1 MNPAPILYVLN
12 VDWFFLSHR
21 LPIALEA
28 QRRGYQVHVALG
40 LTTHA
45 ARLRALGFVVHPLHL
60 DRSSMSPLAAL
71 RNLTEI
77 YRVIRAVRPRLVHL
91 VTIKPVLLGGV
102 AARLARAP
110 AIVAAVPGLGYVF
123 GSRGALA
130 TLRRG
135 LIGALYRLA
144 LSPRHLRVIVQNKAD
159 HAVITRRFG
168 VDENRVVTI
177 RGSGVDLDRFR
188 PRPLPEGPPV
198 VALVAR
204 LLGDKGVREFVAA
217 AAMLRDAVA
226 ARFVL
231 VGEPDP
237 GNPATIDGDEL
248 AGWQRAGTVEWWGRR
263 DDIEEVMRSASLVV
277 LPSYHEGLPKV
288 LLEAAACARP
298 VVASDI
304 AGCREAVVHGETGLL
319 VPARD
324 AAALAGAIREL
335 LQDPQRRAAM
345 GRAARLRAE
354 REFDVRD
361 VVARHHE
368 VYAALLGEPA
378 P

>member
-1 MNPAPILYVLN
+1 MIAGRILYVLN

-28 QRRGYQVHVALG
+28 QRRGCEVHVALG
-40 LTTHA
+40 LTSHA
-45 ARLRALGFVVHPLHL
+45 ARLRELGFVVHPLRL

-71 RNLTEI
+71 RNLAEI
-77 YRVIRAVRPRLVHL
+77 YRVIRAVQPRLVHL

-135 LIGALYRLA
+135 VIGWLYRLA
-144 LSPRHLRVIVQNKAD
+144 LAPRNLRVIVQNQAD
-159 HAVITRRFG
+159 HAVITGRFS
-168 VDENRVVTI
+168 VDAGRVVTI

-188 PRPLPEGPPV
+188 PQPLPDGPPV

-204 LLGDKGVREFVAA
+204 MLGDKGVREFVAA
-217 AAMLRDAVA
+217 AGMLRDAVA

-237 GNPATIDGDEL
+237 GNPATIDIDEL
-248 AGWQRAGTVEWWGRR
+248 VGWQRAGTVEWWGRR
-263 DDIEEVMRSASLVV
+263 DDIDEVMRSASLVV

-288 LLEAAACARP
+288 LLEAAACGRP

-304 AGCREAVVHGETGLL
+304 AGCREAVVPGETGLL

-324 AAALAGAIREL
+324 AAALAAAISEL

-345 GRAARLRAE
+345 GRAARRLAE

-368 VYAALLGEPA
+368 VYAELLAEPPA
-378 P
+378 